1 MKLRPATFIAAL
13 LALAM
18 LPALAQA
25 SLPSI
30 HSTLIVPNKSLG
42 GVKLGSS
49 LAAAT
54 GAWGKGGTCSISSCS
69 YTTTGDRTG
78 DASFLVAAT
87 TVGGPERVVSVS
99 IEAGLLGTTG
109 VKHSYNTL
117 LTRFRTAGGIGLG
130 STLAQLHHAYHHLAK
145 EAGADYFTLKG
156 PGESFTSFNV
166 EEGRVESIKMQSVHL
181 G

>member
-1 MKLRPATFIAAL
+1 MKLRTAPVLAL

-25 SLPSI
+25 SLPSA

-54 GAWGKGGTCSISSCS
+54 AAWGKGGTCSVSGCN

-78 DASFLVAAT
+78 EASFLIGAT
-87 TVGGPERVVSVS
+87 TVGGPERVLSIS
-99 IEAGLLGTTG
+99 IEAGLQGTTG
-109 VKHSYNTL
+109 VKHSYNTPL
-117 LTRFRTAGGIGLG
+117 ARFKTANGIGLG
-130 STLAQLHHAYHHLAK
+130 STLAQLHHAYPHMSK
-145 EAGADYFTLKG
+145 EPGAEYFTLKG
-156 PGESFTSFNV
+156 PGESLTSFNV
-166 EEGRVESIKMQSVHL
+166 EEGRVESIKTQSVHL